1 MLRLWWVTII
11 IVMMSIEIIT
21 IIVTCLILANN
32 YNNNNNMLLILAET
46 PSPCSE
52 KKPTIILKLNS
63 LKITAIS
70 IPITIITIKIALT
83 IITTNNLTH
92 KDILHKKTLSSNT
105 QEIKIP
111 VSYITIKL
119 NPHPIWDLILIVK
132 ILLLLNIMYHL
143 PAQLLIKKITL
154 LILITNWVLSNPHHL
169 KLLNTKQAWT
179 HPLISPVS
187 TPASMLSGM
196 VLQDP
201 PHSLTYPYKIETKW
215 VNLSN
220 KDSKKSS
227 NSKISQ
233 NLFLST

>member
-1 MLRLWWVTII
+1 MLRLWWVT

-32 YNNNNNMLLILAET
+32 YNNNNNMLLILEGT
-46 PSPCSE
+46 PSPCLE

-70 IPITIITIKIALT
+70 IPITIITIKITLT

-92 KDILHKKTLSSNT
+92 KDILLKKTLSSNT

-119 NPHPIWDLILIVK
+119 NPHPIWDPTLIIK
-132 ILLLLNIMYHL
+132 ILLLINIMYHL

-154 LILITNWVLSNPHHL
+154 LILITSWVLSNPHHL

-179 HPLISPVS
+179 HPLISPAS

-233 NLFLST
+233 NLSLST